1 MILSWLGVS
10 LALALWE
17 LAPRLGV
24 VRSQSLPPF
33 SRVAREAVDVLGR
46 PEFLDALGAT
56 AWRCFAGLALAVAVG
71 VPLGLVMG
79 RSRLV
84 HALVDPLL
92 VAAYP
97 VPKAALILLFVLWW
111 GAGEA
116 SRIAIVVVGCL
127 IPLVIAAYHGAR
139 AAPPVLVWSAR
150 GLGVRGW
157 RVIGPRRCRRS
168 LSGLRIALALAIFTA
183 LASELLIR
191 GSGVGSLLFT
201 ALDNGQTVTVF
212 AVSSLVALLGAGLDA
227 VYVLAVRR
235 ALPWFEGEV

>member
-1 MILSWLGVS
+1 MSWLGVA

-17 LAPRLGV
+17 LAPRLGW
-24 VRSQSLPPF
+24 VREQSIPPC
-33 SRVAREAVDVLGR
+33 SRVAREAVEVLGR

-56 AWRCFAGLALAVAVG
+56 AWRCFAGLTLAFAIG
-71 VPLGLVMG
+71 VPLGLLMG
-79 RSRLV
+79 RSRLL

-111 GAGEA
+111 GAADA
-116 SRIAIVVVGCL
+116 SRIAIVVAGCL
-127 IPLVIAAYHGAR
+127 IPLSIASYHGAR

-150 GLGVRGW
+150 GLGARAW
-157 RVIGPRRCRRS
+157 RVILPAA
-168 LSGLRIALALAIFTA
+168 LPQIVSGLRIALALAIFTA

-191 GSGVGSLLFT
+191 GSGLGALLFT

-212 AVSSLVALLGAGLDA
+212 AISALVALLGAGVDA
-227 VYVLAVRR
+227 AYVVAVRR
-235 ALPWFEGEV
+235 GLPWFEGEV